1 MSLGSSHKSCVGR
14 LVRRP
19 AVITGGVRVTNNTAF
34 VLGHIQKPKAAAAA
48 SAPSTLHSPL
58 HIALQPPRAPR
69 VCGPY
74 LSPINYI
81 YKLLHSGA
89 WGPPPRFSFIQ
100 TCQIKLV
107 KFLCA

>member
-1 MSLGSSHKSCVGR
+1 MGI
-14 LVRRP
+14 
-19 AVITGGVRVTNNTAF
+19 ATAF

-48 SAPSTLHSPL
+48 STSAPSTLHSLL
-58 HIALQPPRAPR
+58 HIALQPPQAPR
-69 VCGPY
+69 VWGPY

-100 TCQIKLV
+100 TCQITLV
-107 KFLCA
+107 NFLSASPIPLHNPPLTPHPPHTT